1 MLEIQDFQNAAAQSL
16 DGAIIDVDILH
27 PVHGWIPYTID
38 PEDTGTSICN
48 EALIALIGN
57 DYIEYSIENHRARLA
72 EDARIRRS
80 LLLKDI
86 DAFVSNP
93 LRWNELTKEKK
104 SEWAE
109 YRKSLL
115 DITDQSGFPE
125 TISWP
130 NKPE

>member
-1 MLEIQDFQNAAAQSL
+1 MIHIQDFQNAAAQSF
-16 DGAIIDVDILH
+16 DGGIIDVDILH

-38 PEDTGTSICN
+38 PEDTDATICN
-48 EALIALIGN
+48 KSLIALIGE
-57 DYIEYSIENHRARLA
+57 DFREYTLEDHRTRLA
-72 EDARIRRS
+72 EHARIRRS

-93 LRWNELTKEKK
+93 LRWNELTEQKK